1 MKATLQWS
9 LKTIDMLSTNTGKLF
24 SFLVVFIMILEVY
37 EAIMRYI
44 FGSPTIWS
52 WELAMLFYGV
62 HFMLGG
68 AWVLQQNKHV
78 RTDVLLLRFPKRMQ
92 SLFEVIFFGTVFMV
106 FAWVMSTKQI
116 ENAIYSINMREKTY
130 TEWAPAFYPVKIAI
144 AISFILLSLQGIAR
158 WIRSFYFLITGKEID

>member
-1 MKATLQWS
+1 MGPPKRIQS
-9 LKTIDMLSTNTGKLF
+9 L
-24 SFLVVFIMILEVY
+24 LEV
-37 EAIMRYI
+37 I
-44 FGSPTIWS
+44 
-52 WELAMLFYGV
+52 L
-62 HFMLGG
+62 
-68 AWVLQQNKHV
+68 
-78 RTDVLLLRFPKRMQ
+78 
-92 SLFEVIFFGTVFMV
+92 FGTVFMI